1 MNRNSRSP
9 LVALTA
15 PLLPTALAA
24 PAMAQPDLCISG
36 FFALGALSTPGY
48 QGSSDQTRKH
58 APCAA

>member
-1 MNRNSRSP
+1 MIRNSRSP

-24 PAMAQPDLCISG
+24 PAMAQPDLRISG